1 MTTSQVDR
9 AIGVMLGG
17 AVGDALGWP
26 QEDRSQIIGG
36 RDASEVEPRPQFRS
50 WERNGGTR
58 YGRYVDPVRAGEYS
72 DDTQLML
79 ATARSCLLGDEWI
92 ERLRRVELPQW
103 PLYQR
108 GGGGAVLRAARAWEH
123 GKEPWSVGTAKDRDD
138 AVKYFNAGAN
148 GVAMRIAPHAVIAAS
163 MSIDQLLKRI
173 VLDGLSTHG
182 HPRALMGACVHGL
195 AIRYSI
201 LRESTL
207 EYGEL
212 LDYIVSEPSWRD
224 PQIFCGALPPGWI
237 ESYEVAAYRGK
248 GHGWRPADIWEETT
262 HEVDS
267 LLRAAHGGLRQGAL
281 ANDEEV
287 LRNIGC
293 FDREGGSGTVSA
305 VAAAYVA
312 ARTASRP
319 ISGLLRT
326 GFMRKAD
333 TDTIASMTGSI
344 LGAIHGP
351 QWLNSLGTSVQD
363 SGYIVDLA
371 AALVTTNGGAS
382 YHLHSTELSAK
393 SLRDWSDQLSATAHA
408 DVLPDGR
415 PFKIIDT
422 QRLATKTKNYV
433 VRIVGRTG
441 DGQTLFIDQVAKE
454 PTEVF
459 RRSHALGS
467 RAERAAS
474 APPPPQ
480 FARIDIQ
487 SKDLRMSREFYENVL
502 RLACN
507 LEEGRLYVGSFL
519 SIREEPKYDGK
530 SSAFTIMLAVS
541 NLAAMVSGDEFMPGP
556 HASWSLGADTLR
568 CTDPDGHQIQLI
580 QAASDVAP
588 NSQSGAGTQFGA
600 SKVVPWQIAHRR
612 GSMYELRNATDTPM
626 FGVEI
631 SGEGV
636 LRTMRADR
644 IDGRSGIG
652 FMGLD
657 VFGGSDRVDVRW
669 YLNKDRSDKP
679 QTWSASKPSG
689 TA

>member
-1 MTTSQVDR
+1 
-9 AIGVMLGG
+9 
-17 AVGDALGWP
+17 
-26 QEDRSQIIGG
+26 
-36 RDASEVEPRPQFRS
+36 
-50 WERNGGTR
+50 
-58 YGRYVDPVRAGEYS
+58 
-72 DDTQLML
+72 
-79 ATARSCLLGDEWI
+79 
-92 ERLRRVELPQW
+92 
-103 PLYQR
+103 
-108 GGGGAVLRAARAWEH
+108 
-123 GKEPWSVGTAKDRDD
+123 
-138 AVKYFNAGAN
+138 
-148 GVAMRIAPHAVIAAS
+148 
-163 MSIDQLLKRI
+163 
-173 VLDGLSTHG
+173 
-182 HPRALMGACVHGL
+182 
-195 AIRYSI
+195 
-201 LRESTL
+201 
-207 EYGEL
+207 
-212 LDYIVSEPSWRD
+212 
-224 PQIFCGALPPGWI
+224 
-237 ESYEVAAYRGK
+237 
-248 GHGWRPADIWEETT
+248 
-262 HEVDS
+262 
-267 LLRAAHGGLRQGAL
+267 
-281 ANDEEV
+281 
-287 LRNIGC
+287 
-293 FDREGGSGTVSA
+293 
-305 VAAAYVA
+305 
-312 ARTASRP
+312 
-319 ISGLLRT
+319 
-326 GFMRKAD
+326 
-333 TDTIASMTGSI
+333 
-344 LGAIHGP
+344 
-351 QWLNSLGTSVQD
+351 
-363 SGYIVDLA
+363 
-371 AALVTTNGGAS
+371 
-382 YHLHSTELSAK
+382 
-393 SLRDWSDQLSATAHA
+393 
-408 DVLPDGR
+408 LPDGR

-530 SSAFTIMLAVS
+530 SSAFTITLAVS

-669 YLNKDRSDKP
+669 YLNEDRSDKP